1 MNGKHLNN
9 LIVVTFSWHCLA
21 ETGCLHWSWVTTFLV
36 GWYMELCPALIR
48 RSECAHLLAA
58 EDEWPKWQIPFLQL
72 PRSLYSQR
80 LIQYTAVC
88 QKGSWSAGG
97 LWFCTASTYIILT
110 SKITSQSTAVRVILA
125 FIPLNDPV
133 QSTYNRNALLNQK
146 LSLQISPWVQE
157 FMKSS
162 SLLVCKDLL
171 MKLKRSCLKIVIA
184 YKMEK
189 PFQWMS
195 SRYWFFS
202 VNYL

>member
-1 MNGKHLNN
+1 MSSNPLCVPGQTLEPREHLWTPASHDRTLDPWPHSTFCRVLGKGQAN
-9 LIVVTFSWHCLA
+9 
-21 ETGCLHWSWVTTFLV
+21 
-36 GWYMELCPALIR
+36 
-48 RSECAHLLAA
+48 
-58 EDEWPKWQIPFLQL
+58 DIPFLQL

-162 SLLVCKDLL
+162 SLLVRKDLL

-195 SRYWFFS
+195 SGYWFFS